1 MRVLLLTP
9 AIHFQQTNFASLQRS
24 AIVQNPKLQGSL
36 SSQSIIWLLITIST
50 IALLTVI
57 SASIF
62 TVLRLRET
70 AQKAIAP
77 VVIMPEIKTV
87 TALGRIEPQGK
98 VIKLSAAVS
107 GEGSRVEK
115 LLVQEGDS
123 VKAGQ
128 VIAILDNRDRLQAE
142 LQEAQEEV
150 KVAKANLSRIQAG
163 AKHGQIVTQKATIAR
178 IVAERQGDLDT
189 QTATIDRLEAELIN
203 AQAEDKR
210 YQQLYTEGAISASQ
224 RDSKRLTVKTAQKT
238 LQAAQASLNRI
249 QLTGQ
254 QRLKEATA
262 TLEQI
267 SEIRPVDLVAAK
279 AEISRAEA
287 TVKKATANLQQAY
300 VQSPQN
306 GRVFEIHTRPGELI
320 SNNGIVDIGQTNQMY
335 AVAEVYESDI
345 SKVHSGQKVQVFGDV
360 LPVQLQG
367 TVERIGLQVQRQNAI
382 NTDPSTNIDNR
393 IVKVHIRLDSTS
405 SQKAANLT
413 NMQVKVVIEI

>member
-1 MRVLLLTP
+1 M
-9 AIHFQQTNFASLQRS
+9 
-24 AIVQNPKLQGSL
+24 QNPKLQGSL
-36 SSQSIIWLLITIST
+36 SSQSIIWLLITIPT
-50 IALLTVI
+50 IASLTVI
-57 SASIF
+57 SISIF

-70 AQKAIAP
+70 AEKAITP
-77 VVIMPEIKTV
+77 VVIMPELKTV

-107 GEGSRVEK
+107 SEGSRVEK
-115 LLVQEGDS
+115 LLVQEGDR

-128 VIAILDNRDRLQAE
+128 VIAILDSQNRLQAA

-150 KVAKANLSRIQAG
+150 KVTKANLARIQAG
-163 AKHGQIVTQKATIAR
+163 AKHGEIDTQKATIAR
-178 IVAERQGDLDT
+178 LEAERQGDIDT
-189 QTATIDRLEAELIN
+189 QKATIARLEAELIN
-203 AQAEDKR
+203 SQAEDKR

-224 RDSKRLTVKTAQKT
+224 RDSKRLTLKTAQKS
-238 LQAAQASLNRI
+238 LQAAQASLKRI

-262 TLEQI
+262 TLDQI
-267 SEIRPVDLVAAK
+267 SEVRPVDLVAAK

-287 TVKKATANLQQAY
+287 TVKKATTNLQQAY

-320 SNNGIVDIGQTNQMY
+320 SNEGIVDIGQTNQMY

-345 SKVHSGQKVQVFGDV
+345 SKVHLGQQVRVFGDV
-360 LPVQLQG
+360 LPVELQG
-367 TVERIGLQVQRQNAI
+367 TVQRIGLQVQRQNAI

-393 IVKVHIRLDSTS
+393 IVKVHIQLDPVS

>member
-1 MRVLLLTP
+1 M
-9 AIHFQQTNFASLQRS
+9 
-24 AIVQNPKLQGSL
+24 QNPKLQGSL

-50 IALLTVI
+50 IASLTVI

-128 VIAILDNRDRLQAE
+128 VIAILENRDRLQAA

-163 AKHGQIVTQKATIAR
+163 AKNGEIDTQKAIIAR

-224 RDSKRLTVKTAQKT
+224 RDSKRLTVKTGQKT
-238 LQAAQASLNRI
+238 LQAALASLNRI

-262 TLEQI
+262 TLDQI
-267 SEIRPVDLVAAK
+267 SEVRPVDLVAAK

-320 SNNGIVDIGQTNQMY
+320 SNDGIVDIGQTNQMY

-345 SKVHSGQKVQVFGDV
+345 SKVHSGQQVRVFGDV
-360 LPVQLQG
+360 LPVELQG

-393 IVKVHIRLDSTS
+393 IVKVHIRLDPTS

>member
-1 MRVLLLTP
+1 
-9 AIHFQQTNFASLQRS
+9 
-24 AIVQNPKLQGSL
+24 VQNPKLQGSL

-50 IALLTVI
+50 IASLTVI

-163 AKHGQIVTQKATIAR
+163 AKHGEIVTQKATIAR
-178 IVAERQGDLDT
+178 IVAERQGDIDT
-189 QTATIDRLEAELIN
+189 QKATIDSLEAELIN
-203 AQAEDKR
+203 AQAEDNR

-224 RDSKRLTVKTAQKT
+224 RDSKRLTLKTAQKT
-238 LQAAQASLNRI
+238 LQAAVASLNRT

-267 SEIRPVDLVAAK
+267 SEVRPVDLVAAK

-287 TVKKATANLQQAY
+287 TVKKAMANLQQAY

-320 SNNGIVDIGQTNQMY
+320 SNDGIVDIGQTNQMY

-360 LPVQLQG
+360 LAVELQG

-393 IVKVHIRLDSTS
+393 IVKVYIRLDPTS